1 MHGRRWPD
9 GGILHRREASES
21 VDPYFRRGAGTG
33 QRHVSIVHQGRAREN
48 PGPRY
53 NRRWPAF
60 RYSGRAHLSDPAA
73 SCRADDPRLGRRDS
87 RDREVYVAAPQDSG
101 GTERRS
107 RGCDGVFQEAASRTE
122 ARRRDRVGRQY
133 RFRNAGGVMNL
144 FMLLLFFAAPFWQA
158 KAPADWDE
166 EELAQMFTNSPW
178 AQALVGPSNA
188 PPLSAYFATADPMAK
203 AELERDRRHKLKR
216 PDAAPDLLAE
226 EYRAWYAEN
235 HATQIVVAIPIPRT
249 RAFDDAEET
258 RHMEIGR

>member
-1 MHGRRWPD
+1 
-9 GGILHRREASES
+9 
-21 VDPYFRRGAGTG
+21 
-33 QRHVSIVHQGRAREN
+33 
-48 PGPRY
+48 
-53 NRRWPAF
+53 
-60 RYSGRAHLSDPAA
+60 
-73 SCRADDPRLGRRDS
+73 
-87 RDREVYVAAPQDSG
+87 
-101 GTERRS
+101 
-107 RGCDGVFQEAASRTE
+107 
-122 ARRRDRVGRQY
+122 
-133 RFRNAGGVMNL
+133 MNL

-258 RHMEIGR
+258 RHMEEECVMHVGRRKFKITGHFPPTPGDPFLRLAFPREVKDTDKTVSFDLYLPGVPIPFRSVEFRVKDMILNGKLEI